1 MTLRDSLARILR
13 RLNRTTKLQ
22 GRRQRRR
29 LLLENM
35 EERRLMAIDLQLM
48 TAEDGM
54 AIYGAAAG
62 DWSGVAVSR
71 AGDVNGDGFDDML
84 VGAAYGDNG
93 AKSNTG
99 ASYLVF
105 GGPNLPRTL
114 DLANLGSA
122 GVRILGA
129 DAGDGSGATLSSAD
143 INGDGLAD
151 LIIGSPTADGVNNGR
166 PNSGET
172 YVIFGNATLPSVIDL
187 SVAGSAG
194 LTIYG
199 AGNGDQ
205 SGSAV
210 ASAGDVNGDGYAD
223 FVIGASYA
231 DGLTNSKAD
240 SGESYLIYGAATL
253 PSSIDLANLQT
264 GQATVFLGID
274 AGDASGYAVGGA
286 GDVNGDG
293 LADLLIGA
301 IYGSGETNSTRT
313 ADTGESYLIF
323 GSRTLPATV
332 SLGTLGAGGMTI
344 YGADANELSGVSVS
358 GAGDVNGDGFDDFL
372 IGSFLSDGPTNSTFA
387 VGLTNLIFGGT
398 NLPTTLNL
406 ANLGARGISMYGNNY
421 FDSVGWAVSG
431 AGDVNAD
438 GFDDLLIGATYPSDQ
453 PNASYTAK
461 GKTFVVYGAAQLN
474 SQINLSNLG
483 AAGIEYIGGETGD
496 TSGWSVSGVGD
507 VNGDGFSDF
516 LIGAPSADAA
526 NNAKSAAG
534 ESYLLYGGRQ
544 ASGVTIPGTAN
555 AETLTGSSSADTING
570 SRSADTIVS
579 AGGAD
584 VLFGGQGNDVFDI
597 SDLNFRQVNGGS
609 GSDTLRITSTDMQL
623 DLTSLA
629 NNRLR
634 SIERIDLRGAGTNV
648 LTLNQLELL
657 NLSSESNTLIVHR
670 DASDIIN
677 FGPDWITGTLETIG
691 QDIFQVYTQ
700 GAATLKVQ
708 VPNQAP
714 TGIQLTNVVRELPEN
729 TNTSSPI
736 KLADITILDDGQGT
750 NFLSL
755 AGPDAANF
763 EIITTA
769 SGAELYLRQ
778 GALLDFELLPLMSIM
793 LRVESSTEPG
803 RILANAP
810 YTLQVTNTA
819 PKITGLYVRGAGWS
833 SSYISTLVAG
843 GIGSTIGG
851 FKLVDGPN
859 QVANAGMVTWQTI
872 NQISATFDESVEV
885 NPTALRLFNSSNQL
899 VPLLSGGFT
908 YDRVSRTARWTTS
921 VPIEIGKFLISIY
934 SPMVVDAG
942 GTQLDGE
949 WIQSVDTYASSGD
962 GFAGGD
968 LNFQFNYLA
977 GDVNLSG
984 VTNSSDANIVS
995 NAGLLIPTIS
1005 NYRFDVTASNVINSS
1020 DANTIRALGL
1030 RTILGVANPA
1040 NPPSSRP

>member
-71 AGDVNGDGFDDML
+71 AGDVNGDGFEDML

-105 GGPNLPRTL
+105 GAPNLPRTL

-129 DAGDGSGATLSSAD
+129 DAGDGSGATLGSAD

-172 YVIFGNATLPSVIDL
+172 YVIFGSATLPSVIDL

-231 DGLTNSKAD
+231 DGLNNSKAD

-332 SLGTLGAGGMTI
+332 SLRTLGAGGMTI

-421 FDSVGWAVSG
+421 FDSVGWAVSS

-544 ASGVTIPGTAN
+544 ASGVTWVEGTDGLVDVLAVDASLADTEDLLYSYDFNNDGDFLDVGEIVGSPMATAMIPGGYLLDNGTH
-555 AETLTGSSSADTING
+555 TVRIRIDYVDGSSSERSLSKTVTNAAPVLAPISDVRVTVGYAKKIMLNFSDLGVRDNDWTAEFDTGSGYVVAGSSPTQGAIAINLPAFEASG
-570 SRSADTIVS
+570 NLTVS
-579 AGGAD
+579 ARVIDKDGKASNIVTFNVTAVQGIVAARRMFYNNANNSFTSPFGVLPNTFNSSGAANGAVDNSKSALISGTSSAANYSNYSRGLNGIIIDFSGGTNEITAAD
-584 VLFGGQGNDVFDI
+584 FEFELWNGYSPAGFVRSVVSPLSVAVLRGQGI
-597 SDLNFRQVNGGS
+597 S
-609 GSDTLRITSTDMQL
+609 GSDRIKIVFADNVIQNTWLKIRM
-623 DLTSLA
+623 LA
-629 NNRLR
+629 NSRTGLTKNDEFYFGHAIGDVGGNPT
-634 SIERIDLRGAGTNV
+634 SGVFAGFVMTDAADTNAV
-648 LTLNQLELL
+648 RANQLPG
-657 NLSSESNTLIVHR
+657 I
-670 DASDIIN
+670 
-677 FGPDWITGTLETIG
+677 
-691 QDIFQVYTQ
+691 Q
-700 GAATLKVQ
+700 AATITNIYDVNKDGSVNAADTNLIRSSQ
-708 VPNQAP
+708 VP
-714 TGIQLTNVVRELPEN
+714 VV
-729 TNTSSPI
+729 
-736 KLADITILDDGQGT
+736 KLKHIT
-750 NFLSL
+750 
-755 AGPDAANF
+755 
-763 EIITTA
+763 
-769 SGAELYLRQ
+769 
-778 GALLDFELLPLMSIM
+778 
-793 LRVESSTEPG
+793 V
-803 RILANAP
+803 
-810 YTLQVTNTA
+810 
-819 PKITGLYVRGAGWS
+819 
-833 SSYISTLVAG
+833 
-843 GIGSTIGG
+843 
-851 FKLVDGPN
+851 
-859 QVANAGMVTWQTI
+859 
-872 NQISATFDESVEV
+872 
-885 NPTALRLFNSSNQL
+885 
-899 VPLLSGGFT
+899 
-908 YDRVSRTARWTTS
+908 
-921 VPIEIGKFLISIY
+921 
-934 SPMVVDAG
+934 
-942 GTQLDGE
+942 
-949 WIQSVDTYASSGD
+949 
-962 GFAGGD
+962 
-968 LNFQFNYLA
+968 
-977 GDVNLSG
+977 
-984 VTNSSDANIVS
+984 
-995 NAGLLIPTIS
+995 
-1005 NYRFDVTASNVINSS
+1005 
-1020 DANTIRALGL
+1020 
-1030 RTILGVANPA
+1030 
-1040 NPPSSRP
+1040 